1 MRAEPA
7 HETLRR
13 IARSRPHEGVRA
25 PAPPTAAARLL
36 ALQRTA
42 GNRVV
47 SRMLAQRQATAP
59 TQADTKNDAVTATI
73 IMDERIGVLPL
84 LNFAKEKDAEVHVTV
99 PSTDR
104 DPDLFRYSAQGKKL
118 DHVKISTQT
127 FQLVLDDVYITSIQ
141 SSGSGPEAYVSMTLS
156 SVEGKS

>member
-7 HETLRR
+7 HETLKR
-13 IARSRPHEGVRA
+13 IPRSRPDGRVRA

-42 GNRVV
+42 GNRAV
-47 SRMLAQRQATAP
+47 SRMLAQRQA

-99 PSTDR
+99 PSTDH
-104 DPDLFRYSAQGKKL
+104 DADLFRYSAQGKKL

-156 SVEGKS
+156 SAETKS